1 MGPDD
6 VQAPPGAAARPRAVA
21 IFGSFRYGPY
31 YEGLLAGVVAAADVA
46 GSSVI
51 AVQTTFGVMPSG
63 FAASGQEGVSRAAW
77 DHFDGAIV
85 VLESVSLDYVARL
98 RAAGK
103 FVVAIGQDIRGAHS
117 AITLDNAGG
126 ISAAVSH
133 LAEHGHTRIGF
144 VGPTWQADAVERY
157 DAYGV
162 RMEQLGLTPL
172 PRMSPDLSA
181 ELSMDE
187 QGYLAAQQF
196 LAGDRVCT
204 AIVCTTDLIA
214 LGFVRGLR
222 EAGVAVPGDVAIVGI
237 DDVDEAAVSV
247 PPLATIAISFE
258 RVGEI
263 AFNVALR
270 GGLGEQTDTTYVV
283 PQRLVPRESCGCTG
297 GSVADG
303 PGDPRSPEESFATA
317 LLEAA
322 QEGVL
327 EASVDIAAVA
337 GVARH
342 VVDFLNPGTVGAAG
356 YDGPTAKSLAGE
368 INALCPLDRSV
379 QAAMRA
385 IRLLATELGEQLR
398 DHEPALL
405 WALSGATLD
414 LCDAVRSGQ
423 LQRRMADYVELKRTK
438 VSHYVIGN
446 ILLSSNREDLRS
458 LRWLQ
463 QTHAQAGALGLWT
476 PPGHTD
482 RVTLR
487 GVYDRARQRRPP
499 EPGKGVTE
507 AVEAFPPR
515 WMLRDAAG
523 RGRLVMITQV
533 KFEDSDW
540 GVLAVA
546 GGQFLQSAMAQET
559 FQQWSILMSASLDQE
574 RADADLARQAG
585 ELTAAYDTEMAL
597 LEEVRVSEER
607 YALAA
612 EASRDALW
620 DWDVASGSV
629 FYSSNWKA
637 LLGHR
642 DAEIGASPD
651 EWLSRIHPDDVP
663 LVQGRLEQALAGV
676 EEFFDVEHR
685 LRVSTGEYRW
695 MACSGRSVV
704 DGGGRPIRLVGS
716 ITDVTA
722 RRLLQE
728 QLVQEALFDGLTG
741 LAKSTLFKD
750 RVNQAIELAKRRPGY
765 WFAVLFVD
773 LNGFKAVN
781 DTLGHAAGDELLTSV
796 ADRLKQSLR
805 RNDTAARLGGDEFA
819 ILLNDVE
826 NAYELTLIVQRVE
839 ALISAPHQVAG
850 RTATVGAAIGVA
862 GSDAGYATAEEMLH
876 EADAA
881 MYRAKRRSKEAAAL
895 PPGRP

>member
-1 MGPDD
+1 
-6 VQAPPGAAARPRAVA
+6 
-21 IFGSFRYGPY
+21 
-31 YEGLLAGVVAAADVA
+31 
-46 GSSVI
+46 
-51 AVQTTFGVMPSG
+51 
-63 FAASGQEGVSRAAW
+63 
-77 DHFDGAIV
+77 
-85 VLESVSLDYVARL
+85 
-98 RAAGK
+98 
-103 FVVAIGQDIRGAHS
+103 
-117 AITLDNAGG
+117 
-126 ISAAVSH
+126 
-133 LAEHGHTRIGF
+133 
-144 VGPTWQADAVERY
+144 
-157 DAYGV
+157 
-162 RMEQLGLTPL
+162 
-172 PRMSPDLSA
+172 
-181 ELSMDE
+181 
-187 QGYLAAQQF
+187 
-196 LAGDRVCT
+196 
-204 AIVCTTDLIA
+204 
-214 LGFVRGLR
+214 
-222 EAGVAVPGDVAIVGI
+222 
-237 DDVDEAAVSV
+237 
-247 PPLATIAISFE
+247 
-258 RVGEI
+258 
-263 AFNVALR
+263 
-270 GGLGEQTDTTYVV
+270 
-283 PQRLVPRESCGCTG
+283 
-297 GSVADG
+297 
-303 PGDPRSPEESFATA
+303 
-317 LLEAA
+317 
-322 QEGVL
+322 
-327 EASVDIAAVA
+327 
-337 GVARH
+337 
-342 VVDFLNPGTVGAAG
+342 
-356 YDGPTAKSLAGE
+356 
-368 INALCPLDRSV
+368 
-379 QAAMRA
+379 
-385 IRLLATELGEQLR
+385 
-398 DHEPALL
+398 
-405 WALSGATLD
+405 
-414 LCDAVRSGQ
+414 
-423 LQRRMADYVELKRTK
+423 
-438 VSHYVIGN
+438 
-446 ILLSSNREDLRS
+446 
-458 LRWLQ
+458 
-463 QTHAQAGALGLWT
+463 
-476 PPGHTD
+476 
-482 RVTLR
+482 
-487 GVYDRARQRRPP
+487 
-499 EPGKGVTE
+499 
-507 AVEAFPPR
+507 
-515 WMLRDAAG
+515 
-523 RGRLVMITQV
+523 
-533 KFEDSDW
+533 
-540 GVLAVA
+540 
-546 GGQFLQSAMAQET
+546 
-559 FQQWSILMSASLDQE
+559 
-574 RADADLARQAG
+574 
-585 ELTAAYDTEMAL
+585 MAL